1 MMATPLR
8 VLLLAT
14 VLMSRVGLAPVVTA
28 AERWAGEAA
37 VVTEFIQVQ
46 RGDATLLV
54 EIQSPAAGR
63 LAARPLLL
71 LNLSGDRQSSLK
83 DGSLG
88 EPARVFLSEGHRVA
102 TFDLPAHGER
112 IDRRGSGIDGLR
124 ERFIAGDDPFALV
137 IADGK
142 AVIDELLRRG
152 LMETG
157 RVLVCGVSRAGYC
170 AIRLAAADAR
180 ISSVAALAPVTDW
193 RELREFAAVKDRA
206 DVAALTL
213 DHFVE
218 PLVGRRLYVTIGNAD
233 IRVSTAACTRFVFAL
248 NAAEQRRALTSSQ
261 LRYDLVDDT
270 VGHALATRWRQE
282 GARFLLR
289 TGQSAEPTARP

>member
-1 MMATPLR
+1 MTTPLR
-8 VLLLAT
+8 ILLLAT
-14 VLMSRVGLAPVVTA
+14 ALTCRVSLVSPVAA
-28 AERWAGEAA
+28 AERAAGEDA
-37 VVTEFIQVQ
+37 VVTEIIAVK
-46 RGDATLLV
+46 RGEGTLPV
-54 EIQSPAAGR
+54 EVQSPAANR

-88 EPARVFLSEGHRVA
+88 EPARVFLRAGHRVA

-112 IDRRGSGIDGLR
+112 IDRHGSGIDGLR
-124 ERFIAGDDPFALV
+124 ARFIAGEDPFALI

-152 LMETG
+152 LMEG
-157 RVLVCGVSRAGYC
+157 DRILVCGVSRAGYC

-180 ISSVAALAPVTDW
+180 ITSVAALAPVTDW
-193 RELREFAAVKDRA
+193 RELREFASVRDRA

-218 PLVGRRLYVTIGNAD
+218 PLVGRRLYVAIGNAD
-233 IRVSTAACTRFVFAL
+233 VRVSTAACTRFVLAL
-248 NAAEQRRALTSSQ
+248 NAAEQRRALTTSQ
-261 LRYDLVDDT
+261 LRYELVDDT
-270 VGHALATRWRQE
+270 VGHSLATRWRQE
-282 GARFLLR
+282 GAAFLLR
-289 TGQSAEPTARP
+289 TAPSAASAPTP